1 MIFRHWVRFSRQN
14 EMLYRGSFQTAAGCI
29 QPLIILGERGK
40 YRCILFDFG
49 MKNTRGSIIKCWLKG
64 NATTAI
70 IVRFFTHWAFPGK
83 LGVMYVICLIFL
95 TAALIPRAFRPH
107 GKPAVPFE
115 YVGSPLIYGTGGPNQ
130 AGNASPL
137 PTNYSIAATPLS
149 FSRQFIFV
157 IRNISEVRKRFSNG
171 YLNKPAE
178 QIPIVGGA

>member
-1 MIFRHWVRFSRQN
+1 MHPIRFRDEEHERFYHQ
-14 EMLYRGSFQTAAGCI
+14 MLA
-29 QPLIILGERGK
+29 ER
-40 YRCILFDFG
+40 
-49 MKNTRGSIIKCWLKG
+49 KCNDGYHRAL
-64 NATTAI
+64 
-70 IVRFFTHWAFPGK
+70 FFTHWAFPGK

-130 AGNASPL
+130 VGNASPL